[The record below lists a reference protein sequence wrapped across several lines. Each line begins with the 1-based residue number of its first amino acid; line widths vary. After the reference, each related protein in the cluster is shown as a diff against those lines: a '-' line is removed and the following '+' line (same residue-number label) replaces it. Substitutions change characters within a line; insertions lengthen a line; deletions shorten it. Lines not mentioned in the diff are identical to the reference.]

1 MATTTDTALKSPS
14 RKIKAKVEF
23 YTGST
28 LATTYTRDDKII
40 SITIE
45 QTGEQGKFFGF
56 GICQSATIKL
66 LDPNREI
73 DVSQYDYFIVKF
85 GVNDIDYTTIFPK
98 FYVKEINRDENTN
111 NLTIKGYDIILDE
124 GTINTTGDLMKWM
137 PPSYSPTIE
146 DIANLMADEFGLT
159 LEYDSSYVGN
169 FETAYPNMENLN
181 VEGTETYRQVLDD
194 IAEATQSIYYIS
206 GDTLRFTACRNDQ
219 QAQWFDIS
227 KEDYFT
233 FKSQPSRKLTKI
245 VSATELGDNIS
256 ATTGE
261 DGETQ
266 YVRDNMFWELRPDI
280 ADLLQAAINV
290 AGGKVITPFEC
301 EWRGNYTL
309 SLCTPLAIVAKD
321 NSKIKTYLLNQTL
334 TYDGGL
340 TSKISWTYPTNT
352 SETESN
358 PSTLGEVLNQT
369 YARVDKANKQID
381 LVVSKVD
388 GYDSTI
394 SQIQLDQN
402 SINATVSN
410 VSSRQDATDTEID
423 NITQKV
429 NASITSNQV
438 ELIVQEELAGGV
450 NKVTT
455 TTGFTFNQDG
465 LTISKSNVD
474 ITTDISEDG
483 MRVSKDGQV
492 VLTADNNG
500 VEALNLHATTYL
512 IIGENS
518 RFEDYDNGSR
528 TGCFWIGG

>member
-28 LATTYTRDDKII
+28 LAATYTRDDKII
-40 SITIE
+40 SVTIE

-73 DVSQYDYFIVKF
+73 NISQDDYFIVKF
-85 GVNDIDYTTIFPK
+85 GVNDIEYTTIFPK

-111 NLTIKGYDIILDE
+111 NLTIKGYDALYE
-124 GTINTTGDLMKWM
+124 ASKKTIADLL
-137 PPSYSPTIE
+137 PTIPDSVIMTIGDYADGIAVAMGLAALFE
-146 DIANLMADEFGLT
+146 GQIGDETIQYPNGANL
-159 LEYDSSYVGN
+159 
-169 FETAYPNMENLN
+169 
-181 VEGTETYRQVLDD
+181 EGTETYRQVFDD
-194 IAEATQSIYYIS
+194 VAEATQSIYYVSNNDDIV
-206 GDTLRFTACRNDQ
+206 FTACRSDQ

-233 FKSQPSRKLTKI
+233 FKSSPSRKLTKI
-245 VSATELGDNIS
+245 VSATELGDNVF

-261 DGETQ
+261 NGETQ
-266 YVRDNMFWELRPDI
+266 YVRDNAFYELRTDI
-280 ADLLQAAINV
+280 ADLLQSAINV
-290 AGGKVITPFEC
+290 AGGKIITPFEC

-309 SLCTPLAIVAKD
+309 SLCTPLTIVAKD

-429 NASITSNQV
+429 NASITSSQV

-500 VEALNLHATTYL
+500 VEALNLHASTYL